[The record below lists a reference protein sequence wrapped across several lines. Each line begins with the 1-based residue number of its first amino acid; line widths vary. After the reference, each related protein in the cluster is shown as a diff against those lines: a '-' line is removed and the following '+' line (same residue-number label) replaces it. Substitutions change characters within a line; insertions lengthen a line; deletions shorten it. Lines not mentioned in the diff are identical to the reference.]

1 MKHAKHVEGKP
12 TSSEASAQSKSRH
25 AEGKSASS
33 ESKNSVGMTIIALV
47 LLLLSV
53 AALVFWWLSSKR
65 WMLFV
70 SMLVFGACLFGV
82 GLLSKS
88 YNKRLGVVICT
99 LALLVGIL
107 GMLDAALPAQERQ
120 LEYVSSDSL
129 AISMLTKDNKMVH
142 LLNTRGIVPDNVIQ
156 GNTLRVKTTP
166 VFSKVV
172 YSSTPIAVVE

>member
-1 MKHAKHVEGKP
+1 MKHANHVKKKSTSGKVP
-12 TSSEASAQSKSRH
+12 AQ
-25 AEGKSASS
+25 
-33 ESKNSVGMTIIALV
+33 SKNSVGVTVFALV
-47 LLLLSV
+47 LLMLSV

-82 GLLSKS
+82 GLLTKS

-99 LALLVGIL
+99 IALPAGIL
-107 GMLDAALPAQERQ
+107 GILDAALPAQERQ
-120 LEYVSSDSL
+120 LEYVSSDSM
-129 AISMLTKDNKMVH
+129 AVSMLTEDNKMVH
-142 LLNTRGIVPDNVIQ
+142 LLSTKGIIPDNVIQ

>member
-1 MKHAKHVEGKP
+1 MKHAKHVKGKLTP
-12 TSSEASAQSKSRH
+12 SEVSAQSKSRH
-25 AEGKSASS
+25 IK
-33 ESKNSVGMTIIALV
+33 SKNSVGVTVSALV

-82 GLLSKS
+82 GLFTKS

-99 LALLVGIL
+99 LALLAGIF

-120 LEYVSSDSL
+120 LEYSL
-129 AISMLTKDNKMVH
+129 LVLCLCNFLVFYVH
-142 LLNTRGIVPDNVIQ
+142 LI
-156 GNTLRVKTTP
+156 TLLYLC
-166 VFSKVV
+166 VV
-172 YSSTPIAVVE
+172 YCYFS

>member
-12 TSSEASAQSKSRH
+12 TPSEVSAQSKSKH
-25 AEGKSASS
+25 IKG
-33 ESKNSVGMTIIALV
+33 KNSVGVTVFALV
-47 LLLLSV
+47 LLMLSV

-82 GLLSKS
+82 GLLTKS

-99 LALLVGIL
+99 LALLAGIL

-120 LEYVSSDSL
+120 LEYVSSDSM
-129 AISMLTKDNKMVH
+129 AISMLTEDNKMVH
-142 LLNTRGIVPDNVIQ
+142 LLNTKGIIPDNVIQ

>member
-1 MKHAKHVEGKP
+1 MKHAKHVEDKS
-12 TSSEASAQSKSRH
+12 TSSESSAQSKSRH
-25 AEGKSASS
+25 AEGK
-33 ESKNSVGMTIIALV
+33 NSVGMTILALV

-53 AALVFWWLSSKR
+53 VALVFWWLSSKR

-70 SMLVFGACLFGV
+70 AMLVFGACLFGV
-82 GLLSKS
+82 GMLSKS

-99 LALLVGIL
+99 LALLSGIL

-142 LLNTRGIVPDNVIQ
+142 LLNTKGIIPDNVIQ

-166 VFSKVV
+166 VFSKVI

>member
-1 MKHAKHVEGKP
+1 MKHAKHVEDKP
-12 TSSEASAQSKSRH
+12 TPSEVSAQ
-25 AEGKSASS
+25 
-33 ESKNSVGMTIIALV
+33 SKNSVGITVFALV
-47 LLLLSV
+47 LLMLSV

-82 GLLSKS
+82 GLLTKS

-99 LALLVGIL
+99 LALLAGIL

-129 AISMLTKDNKMVH
+129 SISMLTKDNKMVH
-142 LLNTRGIVPDNVIQ
+142 LLNTKGIIPDNVIQ

>member
-1 MKHAKHVEGKP
+1 MKHAKHVEDKS
-12 TSSEASAQSKSRH
+12 TTSEASAQSRSKSRH
-25 AEGKSASS
+25 VKG
-33 ESKNSVGMTIIALV
+33 KNSVGVTISALV
-47 LLLLSV
+47 LLVLSV

-70 SMLVFGACLFGV
+70 FMLVFGACLFGV
-82 GLLSKS
+82 GLLTKS

-99 LALLVGIL
+99 LALLAGIL

-120 LEYVSSDSL
+120 LEYVSSDSM
-129 AISMLTKDNKMVH
+129 AISMLTEDNKMVH
-142 LLNTRGIVPDNVIQ
+142 LLNTKGIIPDNVIQ

>member
-1 MKHAKHVEGKP
+1 MKHAKHVEDKSTTG
-12 TSSEASAQSKSRH
+12 EASAQSKSRH
-25 AEGKSASS
+25 VEG
-33 ESKNSVGMTIIALV
+33 KNSVGVTVFALV
-47 LLLLSV
+47 LLMLSV

-88 YNKRLGVVICT
+88 YNKRLGVIICI
-99 LALLVGIL
+99 LALLAGIL

-120 LEYVSSDSL
+120 LEYVSSDSM
-129 AISMLTKDNKMVH
+129 AISMLTEDNKMVH
-142 LLNTRGIVPDNVIQ
+142 LLNTKGIIPDNVIQ